1 MQELWNHGR
10 RKWEDSCLV
19 CFLAL
24 VLAGL
29 WAGIIG
35 LFGLGVLFSLH
46 WLSQRLWLMCGLPSW
61 FSPSD
66 YPPNLCL
73 GSVLAS
79 RNDLLKLPGLKLVCM
94 CVCVCVCV
102 CAYTCLRV
110 CCRMTHLLCWGLLL
124 PIGDDGSNSLEGCHG
139 RDRQGLQ
146 RKCGEIES
154 ELGIQAKKRFII
166 GRKKVIGF
174 REKPVLPLYSWL
186 LLYPINRKLCPEG
199 RGP

>member
-102 CAYTCLRV
+102 CVHTPAWVCAAGWHTSSAGGSSFPLGMMEATVWRGAMEGTGRV
-110 CCRMTHLLCWGLLL
+110 CNA
-124 PIGDDGSNSLEGCHG
+124 S
-139 RDRQGLQ
+139 
-146 RKCGEIES
+146 
-154 ELGIQAKKRFII
+154 
-166 GRKKVIGF
+166 V
-174 REKPVLPLYSWL
+174 EK
-186 LLYPINRKLCPEG
+186 
-199 RGP
+199 

>member
-102 CAYTCLRV
+102 CI
-110 CCRMTHLLCWGLLL
+110 HLPACVLQDDTPPLLGAPPSHWGWWKQQSGGV
-124 PIGDDGSNSLEGCHG
+124 PWKGQAGSATQVWRNREWAGHSGKEKIHYW
-139 RDRQGLQ
+139 
-146 RKCGEIES
+146 KKES
-154 ELGIQAKKRFII
+154 D
-166 GRKKVIGF
+166 
-174 REKPVLPLYSWL
+174 WL
-186 LLYPINRKLCPEG
+186 
-199 RGP
+199 